1 MTREEAGR
9 RGREIAARARAQ
21 KREYYTDGNTVR
33 HVKPQSRVANPYISK
48 DRNKG
53 KYNSRSETR
62 QPERNTSAR
71 KRIDFQ
77 IEKHRIE
84 ERKKQQKIEQQRQQK
99 ERRREKQ
106 QAKEQAFIDRER
118 QQKANRKRTS
128 AATISRNRQNATQM
142 QRSFVVFLMIASIAV
157 LFSCIHYLQLKSELT
172 YKMQTVANLESE
184 LEELRNYNDAYEN
197 EVLNS
202 VSLEEIKQ
210 KAIGKL
216 GMKYPDAEHVQEYD
230 ANSKGYVRQYQ
241 IVGEEE

>member
-21 KREYYTDGNTVR
+21 KSEYYTDGNTVR
-33 HVKPQSRVANPYISK
+33 HIKPQNRVTNPYISK
-48 DRNKG
+48 DRNKD
-53 KYNSRSETR
+53 KYNSRSEMR

-77 IEKHRIE
+77 IEK
-84 ERKKQQKIEQQRQQK
+84 QRQQK

-142 QRSFVVFLMIASIAV
+142 QRGFVVFLMIASIAV

-202 VSLEEIKQ
+202 VDLEEIKQ

-230 ANSKGYVRQYQ
+230 ANSKGYMRQYQ
-241 IVGEEE
+241 IVGEEK